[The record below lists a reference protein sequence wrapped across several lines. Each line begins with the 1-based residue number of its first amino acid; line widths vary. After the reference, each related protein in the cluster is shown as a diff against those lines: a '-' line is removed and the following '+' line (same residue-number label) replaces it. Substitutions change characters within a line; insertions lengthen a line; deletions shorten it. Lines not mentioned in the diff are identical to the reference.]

1 MNSAE
6 LNPKSIA
13 VKGSILHFIDNP
25 TIAGEENS
33 YQFFEDGLM
42 VIEDGIVK
50 QIGKSKDLEGNLSET
65 TQLIDYSGK
74 LILPGFIDTHIHYPQ
89 TDIIASYGKQ
99 LLDWLSD
106 YTFPREG
113 MFSDPD
119 YASEVADFFLEELL
133 RNGTT
138 TAQMMCT
145 VHKQSADIIFQKA
158 DQKNL
163 RMISGKMM
171 MDREAPDF
179 LVDDPQS
186 SFDDSLELA
195 EKWHGH
201 NRLLYAVTPRF
212 ALTSTPEQLKKAEE
226 LLEKD
231 NSLYFHTHLSEN
243 RDEIAMVAK
252 LFPEAKNY
260 LDVYDQFSLITER
273 STFAHSIH
281 LSDGEFA
288 LLAKSK
294 AAVSFCPSSNL
305 FIGSGLFDLEKID
318 QSGINV
324 GIGSDVGGGTSF
336 SMLKTLSDA
345 YKVLQLK
352 GQNLTAFHAFYLAT
366 LGGAKSLQLDDKIGN
381 LLPGKEA
388 DFIVLNYDSTPL
400 IQRRMKYTKTLA
412 ERLFVLMMLGDD
424 RSVEA
429 THILGEKV

>member
-1 MNSAE
+1 MKPE
-6 LNPKSIA
+6 KTETKTIA

-25 TIAGEENS
+25 AIVGEEKS
-33 YQFFEDGLM
+33 HQFFDNGLM
-42 VIEDGIVK
+42 VIENG
-50 QIGKSKDLEGNLSET
+50 QIKEIGEAADLEKNLDKN
-65 TQLIDYSGK
+65 TQRIDYSGK

-89 TDIIASYGKQ
+89 TDVIASYGKQ

-106 YTFPREG
+106 YTFPKEG
-113 MFSDPD
+113 QFSDPE
-119 YASEVADFFLEELL
+119 YANEVADFFLAELL

-145 VHKQSADIIFQKA
+145 VHQQSADIIFEKS

-163 RMISGKMM
+163 RMIAGKMM

-179 LVDDPQS
+179 LLDNPQS
-186 SFDDSLELA
+186 SFDESLELA
-195 EKWHGH
+195 EKWHGK

-212 ALTSTPEQLKKAEE
+212 ALTSTPEQLKKTQE

-243 RDEIAMVAK
+243 SDEIAMVAK

-260 LDVYDQFSLITER
+260 LDVYDQFGLINEK

-281 LSDGEFA
+281 LSDGEYE
-288 LLAKSK
+288 LLGKSN

-305 FIGSGLFDLEKID
+305 FIGSGLFDLNKME
-318 QSGINV
+318 QSGIKV

-336 SMLKTLSDA
+336 SMLKTLADA

-352 GQNLTAFHAFYLAT
+352 GQNLTALHAFYLAT
-366 LGGAKSLQLDDKIGN
+366 LGGAKSLQLESKIGN
-381 LLPGKEA
+381 FLPGKEA
-388 DFIVLNYDSTPL
+388 DFIVINSESTPL
-400 IQRRMKYTKTLA
+400 IQRRMKYTETLA

-424 RSVEA
+424 RSIEA